1 MILESLCNVYDV
13 LGGEDA
19 QAPAPYGFSR
29 VGVSFALVLAPD
41 GVLTNIVDLRSG
53 EKRRPQEQLV
63 PFQRSRTSGLF
74 PFFLCDK
81 AEYVFG
87 IQRIKTKDLKGRSSK
102 KGKDDT
108 ILLEDDKGLVVVSRR
123 SRESFSAFRS
133 LQHALLDSSD
143 APGVRAFLAFLDT
156 WDPEGALDH
165 PKVREYLEDLLSGGR
180 CVFRVGDTYLHVLS
194 EEQQLWRA
202 SLSRES
208 GESHTAQCLIS
219 GSVAPISRTH
229 QAIRGVTGA
238 NQSGASLVSFNEQ
251 AFCSYDR
258 EQSYNAP
265 VSEECEF
272 KYTTALNQLIAS
284 PDHRVRIGDATTVF
298 WAQTGDRS
306 TEAIIAGLLDPPD
319 DDAGDGATEETSEG
333 PGKQVVDD
341 RELARIRDVLRLVQA
356 GVGLRPGDLGRID
369 LATPCFILGLAPN
382 NARLAIRYW
391 HQDSFGNLVTNLARH
406 HLDLEVDRR
415 SFEPEIL
422 PVRRILFET
431 VPRNAERKEPPPG
444 MSGQLMRAVLYN
456 TTYPVQLYTAILN
469 RIRADQYLN
478 RVRAG
483 VIKAYLLRLARAN
496 PGVAGIHEEM
506 ITVSLNETSPN
517 VPYRL
522 GRLFAVLEKAQ
533 GDANRDREVGSTIK
547 NRYFASA
554 SSTPAVVF
562 PPLIKLA
569 QHHIAKSDWGWK
581 STQQMEEIL
590 SGVDA
595 FPAWLGLEEQGMFML
610 GYYHQRRALF
620 TKKNGEKGEVTAD
633 E

>member
-13 LGGEDA
+13 LANEDA
-19 QAPAPYGFSR
+19 HAPAPYGFSR
-29 VGVSFALVLAPD
+29 VGVSFALVLAPN
-41 GVLTNIVDLRSG
+41 GELTNIVDLRSS
-53 EKRRPQEQLV
+53 EKRRPQEQVV
-63 PFQRSRTSGLF
+63 PFQKSRTSGVN

-87 IQRIKTKDLKGRSSK
+87 IQRVKTKDLKGRPSK
-102 KGKDDT
+102 KGDGDA
-108 ILLEDDKGLVVVSRR
+108 ILKEDEKGVVVASRR
-123 SRESFSAFRS
+123 SKESLSAIRN
-133 LQHALLDSSD
+133 LHHALLDVCD
-143 APGVRAFLAFLDT
+143 EPGAQALLAFLDS
-156 WDPEGALDH
+156 WDPERALDH
-165 PKVREYLEDLLSGGR
+165 PKVREYLEELLSGGR
-180 CVFRVGDTYLHVLS
+180 CVFRVGNTYLHGIP
-194 EEQQLWRA
+194 EIQKIWRE
-202 SLSRES
+202 SLSCES
-208 GESHTAQCLIS
+208 GESHTAQCLVS
-219 GSVAPISRTH
+219 GKIGPISRTH
-229 QAIRGVTGA
+229 QAISGVSDKQA
-238 NQSGASLVSFNEQ
+238 PLVSFNKE
-251 AFCSYDR
+251 AFRSYNL

-265 VSEECEF
+265 VSEESEF

-284 PDHRVRIGDATTVF
+284 PDHRIRIGDATTVF

-319 DDAGDGATEETSEG
+319 DTTGDGATEETAPE
-333 PGKQVVDD
+333 PGKQVIDD
-341 RELARIRDVLRLVQA
+341 RELARIRDILSLVRR
-356 GVGLRPGDLGRID
+356 GSGIRRSDIVPDPETR
-369 LATPCFILGLAPN
+369 CFILGLAPN

-406 HLDLEVDRR
+406 HLDLEVVRR
-415 SFEPEIL
+415 SLEPEIL

-431 VPRNAERKEPPPG
+431 VPRNADRKVPPPG
-444 MSGQLMRAVLYN
+444 MSGQLMRAVLFN
-456 TTYPVQLYTAILN
+456 TTYPVQLYSAILN

-581 STQQMEEIL
+581 TTQKMEEIL

-595 FPAWLGLEEQGMFML
+595 FPTWLGLEEQGMFML

>member
-13 LGGEDA
+13 LANDDS
-19 QAPAPYGFSR
+19 QASAPYGFSR
-29 VGVSFALVLAPD
+29 VGVSFALVLAPN
-41 GVLTNIVDLRSG
+41 GELTNIVDLRSG
-53 EKRRPQEQLV
+53 EKRRPQEQVV
-63 PFQRSRTSGLF
+63 PFQKSRTSGVN

-87 IQRIKTKDLKGRSSK
+87 IQRVKTKDLKGRSSK
-102 KGKDDT
+102 KGDGDA
-108 ILLEDDKGLVVVSRR
+108 ILQEDEKGVVVASRR
-123 SRESFSAFRS
+123 SKESLSAIRN
-133 LQHALLDSSD
+133 LHHALLDVCD
-143 APGVRAFLAFLDT
+143 EPGARALLAFLDS
-156 WDPEGALDH
+156 WDPERALDH
-165 PKVREYLEDLLSGGR
+165 PKVRESMEDLLSGGR
-180 CVFRVGDTYLHVLS
+180 CVFRVGNTYLHGIP
-194 EEQQLWRA
+194 EIRKIWRE
-202 SLSRES
+202 SLSCES

-219 GSVAPISRTH
+219 GKIGPISRTH
-229 QAIRGVTGA
+229 QAISGVSDKQA
-238 NQSGASLVSFNEQ
+238 PLVSFNKE
-251 AFCSYDR
+251 AFRSYNL

-284 PDHRVRIGDATTVF
+284 PDHRIRIGDATTVF

-319 DDAGDGATEETSEG
+319 DDAGDGVTEETAPE
-333 PGKQVVDD
+333 PGKQVIDD
-341 RELARIRDVLRLVQA
+341 RELARIRDVLRLVRQ
-356 GVGLRPGDLGRID
+356 GSGIRRSDIVPDPETR
-369 LATPCFILGLAPN
+369 CFILGLAPN

-406 HLDLEVDRR
+406 HLDLEVVRR
-415 SFEPEIL
+415 SLEPEIL
-422 PVRRILFET
+422 PVRRILLET
-431 VPRNAERKEPPPG
+431 VPRNAERKDPPPG
-444 MSGQLMRAVLYN
+444 MSGQLMRAVLFN
-456 TTYPVQLYTAILN
+456 TPYPVQLYIAILN

-496 PGVAGIHEEM
+496 PGVAGIQEEM

-547 NRYFASA
+547 NRYFGSA
-554 SSTPAVVF
+554 STTPAVVF

-581 STQQMEEIL
+581 TTQQMEEIL

-620 TKKNGEKGEVTAD
+620 TKRDEKKEEVTAH

>member
-1 MILESLCNVYDV
+1 VILESLCNVYDV
-13 LGGEDA
+13 LVNEDA

-29 VGVSFALVLAPD
+29 VGVSFALVISPD

-53 EKRRPQEQLV
+53 ESRRPQEQEV
-63 PFQRSRTSGLF
+63 PFQRSRTSGVF

-87 IQRIKTKDLKGRSSK
+87 IQRIKIKDRGGRSSK
-102 KGKDDT
+102 KGEGDT
-108 ILLEDDKGLVVVSRR
+108 ILREDEKGLVVVSRR

-133 LQHALLDSSD
+133 LQHALLDRSD
-143 APGVRAFLAFLDT
+143 EPGVRAFLAFLDS
-156 WDPEGALDH
+156 WNPEKALDQ
-165 PKVREYLEDLLSGGR
+165 PKVREYQEDLLSGGR
-180 CVFRVGDTYLHVLS
+180 CVFRVGDTYLHGIPEV
-194 EEQQLWRA
+194 QKIWRE
-202 SLSRES
+202 SLSCES
-208 GESHTAQCLIS
+208 GESRIAQCLIS

-229 QAIRGVTGA
+229 QAIKGVIGA
-238 NQSGASLVSFNEQ
+238 QPSGASLVSFNEQ

-284 PDHRVRIGDATTVF
+284 PDHRIRIGDATTVF

-306 TEAIIAGLLDPPD
+306 TEAIIAGLLDPPED
-319 DDAGDGATEETSEG
+319 TTGDGATEETSPE
-333 PGKQVVDD
+333 PGKQVIDD
-341 RELARIRDVLRLVQA
+341 RELARIRDILTIVRSGSGIRRSDIVPDPET
-356 GVGLRPGDLGRID
+356 R
-369 LATPCFILGLAPN
+369 CFILGLAPN

-406 HLDLEVDRR
+406 HLDLEVVRR
-415 SFEPEIL
+415 SLEPEIL

-431 VPRNAERKEPPPG
+431 VPRNAERKDPPPG

-456 TTYPVQLYTAILN
+456 TPYPVQLYIAILN
-469 RIRADQYLN
+469 RIRADLYLN

-496 PGVAGIHEEM
+496 PGVAGIQEEM

-554 SSTPAVVF
+554 SATPAVVF

-581 STQQMEEIL
+581 TTQQMEEIL

-620 TKKNGEKGEVTAD
+620 TRRDEKKEEVTAD